1 MKTKILILVSII
13 FAGFISSCNKTIET
27 IQKQEL
33 INLIETDQVKQI
45 DVVDRKEA
53 LIVFKEEV
61 NKPKR
66 KMQIGSFNVFAST
79 IINIANKNNVIITY
93 TSHMSGSNSL
103 FFYAYP
109 ILLLGGI
116 ILYFIGGMICLY
128 LTMKN
133 EFKNPHDKIAWVIT
147 IIFAPVMGVLLFLIL
162 GRKQIKTTAN

>member
-1 MKTKILILVSII
+1 M
-13 FAGFISSCNKTIET
+13 
-27 IQKQEL
+27 
-33 INLIETDQVKQI
+33 
-45 DVVDRKEA
+45 
-53 LIVFKEEV
+53 
-61 NKPKR
+61 
-66 KMQIGSFNVFAST
+66 
-79 IINIANKNNVIITY
+79 IITY

-103 FFYAYP
+103 FFYAYL

-162 GRKQIKTTAN
+162 GRKQIKTIA